1 MSACINILRL
11 FKKEASCK
19 RGGGHCNSLY
29 HKVMYSIICLKV
41 FKHGL
46 CLRSG
51 LRDAIVS
58 QIQNYTDSPEGGNC
72 NYRSKRGHVSVEC
85 NMFTAAVFGECL
97 WHL

>member
-29 HKVMYSIICLKV
+29 HQVMYSIICLKV

-46 CLRSG
+46 CLRS
-51 LRDAIVS
+51 VKM
-58 QIQNYTDSPEGGNC
+58 EM
-72 NYRSKRGHVSVEC
+72 H
-85 NMFTAAVFGECL
+85 
-97 WHL
+97 